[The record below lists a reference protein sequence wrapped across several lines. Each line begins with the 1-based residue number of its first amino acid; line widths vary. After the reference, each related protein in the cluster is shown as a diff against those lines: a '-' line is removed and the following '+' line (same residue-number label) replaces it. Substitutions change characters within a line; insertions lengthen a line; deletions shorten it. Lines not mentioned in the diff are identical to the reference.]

1 MRNKKKALVLSSLA
15 VVTAVALLF
24 GGATLAYRF
33 AQTGN
38 IQNLFTPGT
47 VSMDVQENSS
57 STPSDTNE
65 LPDGTKE
72 VQLQNT
78 GTIESYLR
86 AKLVPSWKFVDG
98 EANTAGLVLR
108 PMPETITG
116 TVVDLGDI
124 RLHLAADWQTNWLYK
139 DGYFYYKKPV
149 PAGDMTTLLMESVS
163 VAEGKEATLL
173 NKLQLDVLS
182 ESIQTSD
189 PQDTQP
195 ALQQAWGPLTLDSNG
210 CISG

>member
-1 MRNKKKALVLSSLA
+1 MRNKKKVLVLSSLA
-15 VVTAVALLF
+15 VLAAATLLF

-38 IQNLFTPGT
+38 IHNLFTPGT
-47 VSMDVQENSS
+47 VSVDVHENSS

-65 LPDGTKE
+65 LPDGTKK

-78 GTIESYLR
+78 GTITSYLR
-86 AKLVPSWKFVDG
+86 AKLVPSWKFGDG
-98 EANTAGLVLR
+98 EANTAVLNLK
-108 PMPETITG
+108 PMPTAITG

-124 RLHLAADWQTNWLYK
+124 HLQLAANWQDNWIYK
-139 DGYFYYKKPV
+139 DGYFYYKQAV

-163 VAEGKEATLL
+163 VVSGKDAALL
-173 NKLQLDVLS
+173 SKLQLDVLS

-189 PQDTQP
+189 PQNTQP
-195 ALQQAWGPLTLDSNG
+195 ALQEAWGPLTLDSNG
-210 CISG
+210 HISG